1 MTKSPDGIF
10 LNRIMEKCNA
20 NLLHCKRKKRRG
32 GGVFF
37 KTPTPPK
44 IKQPNTKN
52 PRDQNTRRFFT
63 QPNF

>member
-32 GGVFF
+32 GGFF
-37 KTPTPPK
+37 FLK
-44 IKQPNTKN
+44 KN
-52 PRDQNTRRFFT
+52 P
-63 QPNF
+63 PHIY